1 MDTKKIKE
9 EKSTKKGNF
18 IKVLTIFLIVII
30 LLVIAGIIYN
40 QIYAKS
46 IKASAIFGD
55 ENCDS
60 ILHISTMDIAKHT
73 CEICGAEFEDAST
86 HADICKQCAEETD
99 RCEFCRK
106 KLTEEMKQQRQNLLN
121 Q

>member
-1 MDTKKIKE
+1 MSDIKAVFFDFDWTLFDHKTK
-9 EKSTKKGNF
+9 SFN
-18 IKVLTIFLIVII
+18 
-30 LLVIAGIIYN
+30 
-40 QIYAKS
+40 AKS

-99 RCEFCRK
+99 RCEFCGK

>member
-1 MDTKKIKE
+1 MDAKKIKE
-9 EKSTKKGNF
+9 EKTTRKGSF
-18 IKVLTIFLIVII
+18 IKGLTIFLILII

-40 QIYAKS
+40 QIYVKS
-46 IKASAIFGD
+46 IKASTIFGD

-73 CEICGAEFEDAST
+73 CQICGTEFEDAST
-86 HADICKQCAEETD
+86 HADICKQCADKTN
-99 RCEFCRK
+99 RCEFCGK
-106 KLTEEMKQQRQNLLN
+106 KLTEEIKQQRQNLLN

>member
-1 MDTKKIKE
+1 
-9 EKSTKKGNF
+9 
-18 IKVLTIFLIVII
+18 
-30 LLVIAGIIYN
+30 
-40 QIYAKS
+40 
-46 IKASAIFGD
+46 
-55 ENCDS
+55 
-60 ILHISTMDIAKHT
+60 MDIAKHT

-99 RCEFCRK
+99 RCEFCGK